1 LRLNKQGKGHE
12 IIFNDCLLCRW
23 RLASASGSRI
33 FVFFIIIVIS
43 GVYPLFTFELTATI
57 IIVLTGMIGMQKN
70 YNKSKRSD
78 LVLEENEVL
87 EKKDSVEQNV
97 QEPTRPIA
105 AEVNDESQVE
115 GLTRD
120 RKKRKQEQLQK
131 LTSMIKTM
139 SKKGQTKDQIRNNL
153 SQMGWPEEALNQTFA
168 ASV

>member
-1 LRLNKQGKGHE
+1 
-12 IIFNDCLLCRW
+12 
-23 RLASASGSRI
+23 
-33 FVFFIIIVIS
+33 
-43 GVYPLFTFELTATI
+43 
-57 IIVLTGMIGMQKN
+57 
-70 YNKSKRSD
+70 